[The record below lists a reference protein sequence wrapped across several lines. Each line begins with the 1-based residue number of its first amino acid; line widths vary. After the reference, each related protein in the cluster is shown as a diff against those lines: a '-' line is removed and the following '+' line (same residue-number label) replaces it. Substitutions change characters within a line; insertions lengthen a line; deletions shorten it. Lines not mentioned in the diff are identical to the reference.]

1 MFLLL
6 AETMSAV
13 PAAQEASLETALNWL
28 PWIVLIAALVAVVL
42 ALLVKGIYLFLH
54 IFSKKG

>member
-1 MFLLL
+1 MLSLF
-6 AETMSAV
+6 ADASATT
-13 PAAQEASLETALNWL
+13 ASPDVSLGVALEWL
-28 PWIVLIAALVAVVL
+28 PWVVLIAAAVAVVL

>member
-1 MFLLL
+1 MFSLL
-6 AETMSAV
+6 AETTTAV
-13 PAAQEASLETALNWL
+13 PVSNEAALETALNWL

-42 ALLVKGIYLFLH
+42 AILVKGIYLFLH

>member
-1 MFLLL
+1 MYSLF
-6 AETMSAV
+6 AEAAVSATRE
-13 PAAQEASLETALNWL
+13 EASLEAALQWL